1 MTRTRPSASLA
12 IVTAVVGC
20 ALPLI
25 STTPIAH
32 ADDPLAQI
40 REAVNGERAET
51 TCGPLNYSSALEG
64 EAQAAVGNDL
74 PGVPPA
80 GNYKGYFQTFFGG
93 GDPERTAIYGAEGSA
108 YAALRD
114 CRFKDFGVGF
124 YRIDQSETD
133 RVAITLGQP
142 AAAAPAAPPP
152 FNAATVPVLP
162 PPPHNAATVPALP
175 PPPPALVTNAITLS
189 FGPPHLG
196 SITATVTNS
205 SDLTAK
211 CTYDASGITKTHRD
225 FTVGPHAS
233 TDLTFKGLNTATSYH
248 VVVSCH
254 DASGKQTQE
263 IGHAETDVTF

>member
-1 MTRTRPSASLA
+1 M
-12 IVTAVVGC
+12 
-20 ALPLI
+20 
-25 STTPIAH
+25 
-32 ADDPLAQI
+32 
-40 REAVNGERAET
+40 
-51 TCGPLNYSSALEG
+51 
-64 EAQAAVGNDL
+64 
-74 PGVPPA
+74 
-80 GNYKGYFQTFFGG
+80 FFGG
-93 GDPERTAIYGAEGSA
+93 GDPEINAISEAIGSSGNS
-108 YAALRD
+108 LKD
-114 CRFKDFGVGF
+114 CKYKDFGVGF
-124 YRIDQSETD
+124 DRIDQVESD
-133 RVAITLGQP
+133 KVAIVLGEP
-142 AAAAPAAPPP
+142 AAAPAPAAPPP

-189 FGPPHLG
+189 FGPAHLG

-225 FTVGPHAS
+225 FTVGPHGS
-233 TDLTFKGLNTATSYH
+233 TDLTFNGVNTGTSYH